1 MTAAATPRNLAMMN
15 IGRCTGLL
23 RTVMMVLSSNSLA
36 TAPEAEKIAMNK
48 LVRNSV
54 DRPISRKSLL
64 SSLIVYMARDGLMKS
79 NSRAA
84 AMIMEYIGCLSVSM
98 KVFLAIVSNLFI
110 SHYHWLCRRFYAR
123 SRVCVPKKDP
133 IFFHNSPYTK
143 VPLIAIVRNL

>member
-1 MTAAATPRNLAMMN
+1 MTATATPRNLAMMN

-23 RTVMMVLSSNSLA
+23 KTVMMVLFSNSLA

-54 DRPISRKSLL
+54 DRPNSRKSLL

-84 AMIMEYIGCLSVSM
+84 AIIIEYIGCLSVSM
-98 KVFLAIVSNLFI
+98 KVFLAIVNNLFI
-110 SHYHWLCRRFYAR
+110 SHYRPIAPALVGEWPHL
-123 SRVCVPKKDP
+123 SSKRVSFFFVIVPILD
-133 IFFHNSPYTK
+133 Y
-143 VPLIAIVRNL
+143 LQLL